1 MASAELTDPGSA
13 RVRRLQR
20 LARRRFRTEDRRFLA
35 EGTQVVREALQAARE
50 GSAVVTELFV
60 TPEAASRHRDLIV
73 AADAAQVPVTVATSA
88 VLAALSE
95 TVTPQG
101 VIAVVAFVDVSLDQ
115 LVERRPRLVAVL
127 ADVRDPGNAG
137 SVIRAADAAGADG
150 VVFAGD
156 SVDPYNGKAVRA
168 SVGGLFHLPIVLET
182 AVDSAVAALRGA
194 GLAVLVADGSG
205 SLDLDT
211 SDDLEQPTAW
221 VFGNEAWGV
230 PDDLVDAAD
239 AAIRIPIYGRAE
251 SLNLATAATLCLYA
265 SARAQRKGT
274 GGDSH

>member
-1 MASAELTDPGSA
+1 MASTELTDPGSA

-20 LARRRFRTEDRRFLA
+20 LARRAFRADERRFLA
-35 EGTQVVREALQAARE
+35 EGAQVVREALLAARE
-50 GSAVVTELFV
+50 GNAVVVELLA
-60 TPEAASRHRDLIV
+60 TPDAASRHADLI
-73 AADAAQVPVTVATSA
+73 AAAESANVPVTVATPA
-88 VLAALSE
+88 VLDKLSE

-101 VIAVVAFVDVSLDQ
+101 LIAVVGFVDVSLGE
-115 LVERRPRLVAVL
+115 LVERRPRLVAML

-168 SVGGLFHLPIVLET
+168 SVGGLFHLPLVV
-182 AVDSAVAALRGA
+182 AVTVESAVAALRDV
-194 GLAVLVADGSG
+194 GLSVLVADGSG
-205 SLDLDT
+205 SRDLDT
-211 SDDLEQPTAW
+211 TDALEQPTVW

-230 PDDLVDAAD
+230 PDDVVEAAD
-239 AAIRIPIYGRAE
+239 AAVRIPIYGRAE

-265 SARAQRKGT
+265 SARAQR
-274 GGDSH
+274 DSR